1 MGSSRVQHA
10 RARRSR
16 PQRWWSVA
24 AVAMLLASGCGGGDG
39 VDEAH
44 SPAEAGPLGDR
55 PYEVHVPPSYD
66 GSEAA
71 PLLVVLHGYGMT
83 GEELASIYDV
93 SALADERGVL
103 YVAPDGTVDADGERF
118 WNATDACCNAG
129 GIDVDDSGY
138 LAAVIAQ
145 IESDYR
151 VDEDRVVA
159 LGVSNGAFMAY
170 RLACD
175 HADTLAAI
183 VSIAGATYLDPQ
195 DCGPSE
201 PVSVL
206 EVHGTADEIIAFDGG
221 ANIDAAYPSAPESVA
236 AWAAYDGCTGALT
249 ATGER
254 RDADSS
260 VPGDETKASAFS
272 GCPSGIGVELW
283 TVEGGDHTMDFQ
295 PDVVPDLVDFLLAHP
310 RS

>member
-1 MGSSRVQHA
+1 
-10 RARRSR
+10 
-16 PQRWWSVA
+16 
-24 AVAMLLASGCGGGDG
+24 MLLASGCGGDG
-39 VDEAH
+39 VDEAS
-44 SPAEAGPLGDR
+44 SPTKAGLLADR

-66 GSEAA
+66 GAEPA
-71 PLLVVLHGYGMT
+71 PLLVLLHGYGMT
-83 GEELASIYDV
+83 GEELAYIYDV

-138 LAAVIAQ
+138 VAAVIAQ
-145 IESDYR
+145 VESDYR
-151 VDEDRVVA
+151 VDESRVMA

-195 DCGPSE
+195 DCTPSE
-201 PVSVL
+201 PVSVV
-206 EVHGTADEIIAFDGG
+206 EVHGTADEIIVFDGG
-221 ANIDAAYPSAPESVA
+221 ANIDAAYPSAPGSVA
-236 AWAAYDGCTGALT
+236 AWADYDRCTGPLA
-249 ATGER
+249 ATGET

-260 VPGDETKASAFS
+260 VPGDETEVSAVS
-272 GCPSGIGVELW
+272 GCPDGIGIELW

-295 PDVVPDLVDFLLAHP
+295 PDVVPDLIDFLLAHP
-310 RS
+310 RP